1 MRLSGFILFLVL
13 ALKLQ
18 GQNFE
23 IPFQNLQVK
32 DGLPANEVYCS
43 FIDPNGYLWLG
54 TDRGISV
61 FDGTDFQNFTKN
73 DGMLGNTAIYM
84 EYDSIRN
91 TLWIFPY
98 NYRVFGYNFTSN
110 RFIPYPNIDK
120 LLDKLEKRL
129 KGLAFPNTFHIDKD
143 LNLHI
148 GFKHSP
154 SCIFKPNG
162 ELQIRSTSNHAYT
175 FVLDIQS
182 DSSCILSGQGKDQGA
197 FEFIKIVKNDS
208 TLFYEPLDKKLSPI
222 RLRYTSRYLHSK
234 QHGLVFSIDS
244 TMFIWKNEELKKY
257 ELPSHL
263 TFISELNGK
272 VVAGLNHYPLHE
284 FDGEKWGEMKQLSA
298 INSVSSIQEYHG
310 GYILTTL
317 NNGIYIFRNLE
328 SIITTFQEDVNQIS
342 CIESIENELYLGFMS
357 GQLSQLKKGKF
368 VKVLKHQHYLSNI
381 KYDSCRNEILLSTIT
396 PSGIDFLEPKGGA
409 SKTPVKIVKGI
420 DLYFEGCERYSI
432 LSHNVFPLDAKNSLK
447 TPIYS
452 SNYKNVKSF
461 TIHQGDTIAGTLNGL
476 YINKLNNEKVE
487 PKEFEFNRVV
497 ALKSVKDRLFVYSQ
511 NGKISILKKI
521 ENKYEII
528 DNFTIDALI
537 SDVHFNEQTH
547 WLGTNNGLYEIGLLG
562 KELSFKHYNTSNSIA
577 VSDIDIVFESND
589 TLYLVEENV
598 LNIIPVASL
607 YSPNSVTPV
616 ISSIQVNNTIVDSI
630 QTLPNTKND
639 IRFEFNAPEL
649 FAQNSITFRYKLK
662 PFDNEWIDT
671 KNKDVVFLNLPPND
685 YTFQLQSS
693 LSENEWSDSEY
704 ATFSIAAPWYNS
716 WWFYV
721 FAVGVVASVIFLV
734 VQSRIDRFRTKER
747 YESNLAHFKH
757 EALSAQMN
765 PHFIFNALN
774 SIQAY
779 ILERDTK
786 AANHYMTQFSS
797 LIRLTFEATR
807 KHFIPLSD
815 ELKIN
820 KLYVSL
826 ENLRLDNK
834 INYITELDESID
846 GKTVQVPALITQP
859 IIENAIL
866 HGLAPKKEGT
876 LRLNIS
882 KENNLL
888 KIQIQDDG
896 IGINNA
902 TRKKNEAIKKTSQGI
917 KLTTER
923 LANWNQSTP
932 NLTNLK
938 TEALGKEQESSG
950 TCVTLVLQIKH
961 TPMSDGSS

>member
-1 MRLSGFILFLVL
+1 MRLSAFILFLVL
-13 ALKLQ
+13 ALRLQ

-98 NYRVFGYNFTSN
+98 NYRVFGFNFSSN
-110 RFIPYPNIDK
+110 RFVPYPNIDK

-143 LNLHI
+143 FNLHI

-154 SCIFKPNG
+154 SCIFTPDG
-162 ELQIRSTSNHAYT
+162 ELQLHSSSNHAYR

-182 DSSCILSGQGKDQGA
+182 DSSCILSGQGRDQGV
-197 FEFIKIVKNDS
+197 FESIKIVEND
-208 TLFYEPLDKKLSPI
+208 TTIFYHAFNEESAEL

-234 QHGLVFSIDS
+234 KHGLVFSIDS
-244 TMFIWKNEELKKY
+244 TVFIWKGEELIQY

-263 TFISELNGK
+263 TFITELNGK
-272 VVAGLNHYPLHE
+272 VVAGLNHHPLYE
-284 FDGEKWGEMKQLSA
+284 FDGGKWGEMRQLSS

-317 NNGIYIFRNLE
+317 NSGIYIFRNLE

-342 CIESIENELYLGFMS
+342 CIESIENEIYLGFMS
-357 GQLSQLKKGKF
+357 GQLSRLKNGEF
-368 VKVLKHQHYLSNI
+368 VKVLKHQHYLSGI
-381 KYDSCRNEILLSTIT
+381 IYDSCRNEILLSATT
-396 PSGIDFLEPKGGA
+396 PSGIAFLEPKGGA
-409 SKTPVKIVKGI
+409 SKKPVKLVSGI
-420 DLYFEGCERYSI
+420 YLYFEGCERYSI
-432 LSHNVFPLDAKNSLK
+432 LSHNVFRIDSNNTLS
-447 TPIYS
+447 TPMYP
-452 SNYKNVKSF
+452 SNYKNIKSF
-461 TIHQGDTIAGTLNGL
+461 VIHQGDTIAGTLNGL

-497 ALKSVKDRLFVYSQ
+497 SLKSIDDRLFVYSQ
-511 NGKISILKKI
+511 NGKISILKKV
-521 ENKYEII
+521 ENKYKTVE
-528 DNFTIDALI
+528 NFTIDALI
-537 SDVHFNEQTH
+537 NDVHFNQQTH
-547 WLGTNNGLYEIGLLG
+547 WIGTNKGLYEINLLG
-562 KELSFKHYNTSNSIA
+562 EELSFKQYNTSNSIA
-577 VSDIDIVFESND
+577 VSDIDIVYESND

-598 LNIIPVASL
+598 LNIVPVASL
-607 YSPNSVTPV
+607 YSLNSVTPV

-630 QTLPNTKND
+630 RTLPNTKND

-649 FAQNSITFRYKLK
+649 FAQNSIAFRYKLK
-662 PFDNEWIDT
+662 PFDNEWIET

-716 WWFYV
+716 WWFYIMA
-721 FAVGVVASVIFLV
+721 FGVVTSVILLV
-734 VQSRIDRFRTKER
+734 VQSRIDRIRTKEG
-747 YESNLAHFKH
+747 YETQLAHFKH

-786 AANHYMTQFSS
+786 AANHYMTQFSR

-807 KHFIPLSD
+807 KHFIPLSN

-846 GKTVQVPALITQP
+846 GRTVQVPALITQP

-866 HGLAPKKEGT
+866 HGLAPINGGT
-876 LRLNIS
+876 LWLNIS

-888 KIQIQDDG
+888 KIQIKDDG

-902 TRKKNEAIKKTSQGI
+902 SRKKNEAIKKTSQGV

-932 NLTNLK
+932 NITNLK

-961 TPMSDGSS
+961 TPLSDGNS